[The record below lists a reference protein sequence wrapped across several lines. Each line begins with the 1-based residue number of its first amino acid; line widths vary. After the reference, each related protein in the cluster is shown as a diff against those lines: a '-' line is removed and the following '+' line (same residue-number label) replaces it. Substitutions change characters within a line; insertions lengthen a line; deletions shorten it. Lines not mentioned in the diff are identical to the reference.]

1 MTKSFT
7 FALLVGVASLPAI
20 ASAQTVAAPTVPAV
34 QGGVAV
40 AAPMPATVVDPV
52 LAPVPGPVVQGPL
65 AGTAIGGVSNAVWAD
80 QNNDGVVDGYVQN
93 GQYYS
98 GAPEAVPVGAPATAD
113 MPPPPP
119 ARGERG

>member
-1 MTKSFT
+1 MTKTFT
-7 FALLVGVASLPAI
+7 FALLAGAASLSSMA
-20 ASAQTVAAPTVPAV
+20 AAQTYAPPPAPLAAP
-34 QGGVAV
+34 
-40 AAPMPATVVDPV
+40 APMMAPEPPMTPAPPM
-52 LAPVPGPVVQGPL
+52 AAQGPL

-93 GQYYS
+93 GQYYP
-98 GAPEAVPVGAPATAD
+98 GAPQAVPASAPAPTN